1 MKSARSRVTS
11 PIHANWTHTE
21 INWNSYKNSMKACD
35 DDDDD
40 PHTKRSTHTHTL
52 TLTHT
57 IVALFKVQMKKACL
71 LFIYLPGKI
80 LQFEFEF

>member
-1 MKSARSRVTS
+1 MT
-11 PIHANWTHTE
+11 IHTQN
-21 INWNSYKNSMKACD
+21 
-35 DDDDD
+35 D
-40 PHTKRSTHTHTL
+40 PHTHTL
-52 TLTHT
+52 TLTRT